1 MRFSPK
7 TFWGMSLAEFTSA
20 CEGYLLKNGKGG
32 KTGPITQNELK
43 ELMERFPD

>member
-20 CEGYLLKNGKGG
+20 CEGYLLKHGKGG
-32 KTGPITQNELK
+32 DTGPVTSKEMR